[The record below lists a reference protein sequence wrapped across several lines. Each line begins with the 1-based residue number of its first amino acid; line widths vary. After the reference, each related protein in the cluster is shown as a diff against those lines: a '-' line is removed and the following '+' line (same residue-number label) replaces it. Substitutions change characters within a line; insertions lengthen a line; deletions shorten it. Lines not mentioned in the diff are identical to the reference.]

1 MSEVSLTTRVKRML
15 NKCLPAAWAAKL
27 GDRLYE
33 MESYG
38 VLAHSYAN
46 GHAAKTYAFADLP
59 IAPIVRITLTLADAA
74 ADLILPA
81 ATNKVYIINNT
92 SGQTITVKCADQT
105 GTALANNGRYVCWSN
120 GTDIITSVPEVTL
133 AGAQTL
139 VNKTLTS
146 PVLTTPKI
154 ADGDAGLTVTSA
166 NQTNA
171 GATATVPDI
180 GDAADEFVMKDTTQT
195 LTNKTLTAPTLATPK
210 IADGGTGLTITS
222 ADQTHASA
230 TATVPNFTGAAEEFV
245 MKGMAQT
252 LTSKTLTAPIMTSPD
267 ITLSAASHDYD
278 EAAVDWLL
286 SAAEAKNLI
295 LRATNA
301 DGAVN
306 AIVPDTANKPYMV
319 VNGTGQVLT
328 IKTAAGTGIAIANA
342 KAAMVMSDGTNVIRL
357 TPDA

>member
-46 GHAAKTYAFADLP
+46 GHVAKTYAFADLP
-59 IAPIVRITLTLADAA
+59 IASIVRITLTLANAA

-139 VNKTLTS
+139 TNKTLTT
-146 PVLTTPKI
+146 PVVPSFYQ
-154 ADGDAGLTVTSA
+154 DAGKTKLM
-166 NQTNA
+166 
-171 GATATVPDI
+171 TVPNVASDTLVTL
-180 GDAADEFVMKDTTQT
+180 AATQT
-195 LTNKTLTAPTLATPK
+195 LTNKTLTSPTVNAPVVSDPDTTLGAVSHDY
-210 IADGGTGLTITS
+210 A
-222 ADQTHASA
+222 
-230 TATVPNFTGAAEEFV
+230 GAA
-245 MKGMAQT
+245 A
-252 LTSKTLTAPIMTSPD
+252 D
-267 ITLSAASHDYD
+267 WTLSAA
-278 EAAVDWLL
+278 EL
-286 SAAEAKNLI
+286 KKGI
-295 LRATNA
+295 IKATNA
-301 DGAVN
+301 NGAVN
-306 AIVPDTANKPYMV
+306 AIVADAANKPYLV
-319 VNGTGQVLT
+319 INGAGHNLT
-328 IKTAAGTGIAIANA
+328 VKTAAGTGIAVATG
-342 KAAMVMSDGTNVIRL
+342 KAAYVMSDGTSVIRL

>member
-46 GHAAKTYAFADLP
+46 DHAAKTYAFADLP
-59 IAPIVRITLTLADAA
+59 IAPIVRITLTLANAP
-74 ADLILPA
+74 ADLVLPA

-139 VNKTLTS
+139 VNKTMTS
-146 PVLTTPKI
+146 PILTTPKI

-171 GATATVPDI
+171 AAIATVPDI
-180 GDAADEFVMKDTTQT
+180 GGCCGRVCHEGHGTDTDKQNFDFACTQCSHCGKPGHYVPFRSARLRRSSGGLDAEHNRTEGFHLET
-195 LTNKTLTAPTLATPK
+195 
-210 IADGGTGLTITS
+210 
-222 ADQTHASA
+222 DQCQRCRQRDCS
-230 TATVPNFTGAAEEFV
+230 
-245 MKGMAQT
+245 
-252 LTSKTLTAPIMTSPD
+252 
-267 ITLSAASHDYD
+267 
-278 EAAVDWLL
+278 
-286 SAAEAKNLI
+286 
-295 LRATNA
+295 
-301 DGAVN
+301 
-306 AIVPDTANKPYMV
+306 
-319 VNGTGQVLT
+319 
-328 IKTAAGTGIAIANA
+328 
-342 KAAMVMSDGTNVIRL
+342 
-357 TPDA
+357 